1 MEKLKERH
9 IPIDHADSLK
19 CVLYPRNKMGI
30 KNTTFPQNA
39 TVSGY
44 CSLAFPFQHHF
55 GTQKGPMVIFQ
66 KERMSDFLKEP
77 TKAIPE
83 SLAHGICLDPTQKLA
98 GNCLERWFGQAGR
111 KIARHDQKDRPG
123 R

>member
-1 MEKLKERH
+1 MNQEVEKLKERH

-19 CVLYPRNKMGI
+19 HVLYPRNKMGI

-44 CSLAFPFQHHF
+44 CSLSFPFQHHF
-55 GTQKGPMVIFQ
+55 GTQKGPMVIFR

-83 SLAHGICLDPTQKLA
+83 GFTHGIYLA
-98 GNCLERWFGQAGR
+98 SIQ
-111 KIARHDQKDRPG
+111 
-123 R
+123 